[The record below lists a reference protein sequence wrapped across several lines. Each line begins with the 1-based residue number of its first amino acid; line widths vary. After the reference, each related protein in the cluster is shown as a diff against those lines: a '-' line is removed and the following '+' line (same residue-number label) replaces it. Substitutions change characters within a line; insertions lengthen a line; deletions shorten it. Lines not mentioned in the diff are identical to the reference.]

1 MQQWWEFPTVVDGSP
16 TADMLVL
23 DQRIKRVEIERL
35 QTICMFLISWNSR
48 KKSDSTKSVKR
59 HHRTIFWLKMPSAFW
74 KLLTDLVE
82 SDFFLEFQLIKNIQM
97 V

>member
-48 KKSDSTKSVKR
+48 KKSDSTKSVKSFQKADG
-59 HHRTIFWLKMPSAFW
+59 IFSQKIVL
-74 KLLTDLVE
+74 
-82 SDFFLEFQLIKNIQM
+82 
-97 V
+97 